1 MAISNLLLNHFIG
14 GAMKNQNSGKNNYV
28 TVFLTLLVIFLI
40 NALLVMWSYNLIV
53 PKIAGSMSST
63 PQVTYNN
70 VSQASLNYGD
80 AVVLLILF
88 QTLFA

>member
-1 MAISNLLLNHFIG
+1 MTISNLLLNHFIG
-14 GAMKNQNSGKNNYV
+14 GAMKNKKSGKNNYV
-28 TVFLTLLVIFLI
+28 TVFLSLLVIFLI
-40 NALLVMWSYNLIV
+40 NALLVMWSYNIVV

-63 PQVTYNN
+63 PSVTYNS